1 MSKLYQ
7 DGMNQK
13 MGSWESGV
21 GSWVSGVGFLSGVSV
36 IAASSFAL
44 AANPSL
50 AQSPNTSILQ
60 SLRLT
65 VNSNQDGAVQ
75 ADEGLTLRE
84 AIAIVNGTLPLNKLS
99 PAEQG
104 QVEPLTGDAPSQ
116 IAFQL
121 PEGQTTIRL
130 VDVLP
135 ALQRNGLLIDGTTQP
150 GYQAERSAINEL
162 PMPVPVVAIAP
173 VEGKEVFRGLTVA
186 ADNITIRGLSLYGFT
201 STHRETASTPPADI
215 FITHRLPPPDI
226 SKQRTPASFAPYYKD
241 DVPARNVVIE
251 QNWLGIP
258 PSEQRSAVSGQ
269 PSAGNSEQLTVSS
282 EQSEKNNSELRTQN
296 SKLKT
301 QNSPR
306 SAFGVLVFN
315 GIDTTIRRNW
325 IADHDGSA
333 IITSVNAEN
342 LKVSENVIIGNG
354 VAGMPDAIRLEG
366 AVNQSQITGN
376 LICANDGSGVYLFKP
391 SGAVQIKDNQIIYNG
406 RRLRRAAVYLMGSK
420 HQVTGNQIRYQ
431 TGPGVVVAA
440 YPASRQNQI
449 EANRFSNLEG
459 LSIDLVTRQGTGGS
473 QYADPVVES
482 GTDVSDYQRGDGIN
496 PQRDTPN
503 RRKETGN
510 SAIAAPRFASK
521 EFFMLDAEAAKPSV
535 QVFGKADPG
544 SKIELYQV
552 SGKDD
557 GYGPLSEPIATTETD
572 ANGNFSTMIA
582 ASIGEQIS
590 AIATDPRYGTSEPA
604 RLAVVRSL
612 SPSAPLAAPQ
622 PPASLPRCTTPVAQ
636 QPPPQPEPPPAVV
649 RLTVPKNIHFA
660 LDKSTISAA
669 TARVLDR
676 IAQVLVENPYI
687 LVTIEGHTD
696 PRATDAYNLVLGERR
711 AIAARNYLLRRG
723 IAPERLTIRS
733 IGERQ
738 RIAPGSTR
746 LDYARDRR
754 AEFIYRDVRDIEV
767 IIQEQDLQVEP

>member
-7 DGMNQK
+7 GGMNQRAEGK
-13 MGSWESGV
+13 GQKAEGRRQKAEDKGQKAKGRRLYQVPLLLMVLSVFASGV
-21 GSWVSGVGFLSGVSV
+21 GVAQTADTT
-36 IAASSFAL
+36 AA
-44 AANPSL
+44 
-50 AQSPNTSILQ
+50 QV
-60 SLRLT
+60 LRVT

-84 AIAIVNGTLPLNKLS
+84 AIAIVNGTLPLDRLS

-104 QVEPLTGDAPSQ
+104 QVEPLTGNASSQ

-135 ALQRNGLLIDGTTQP
+135 ALQRNGLLLDGTTQP
-150 GYQAERSAINEL
+150 GYQAERSTINEL

-173 VEGKEVFRGLTVA
+173 AEGKEVFRGLTVA

-226 SKQRTPASFAPYYKD
+226 SKQRTPANFAPYYKD
-241 DVPARNVVIE
+241 DVPAQNVVIE
-251 QNWLGIP
+251 NNWLGIP
-258 PSEQRSAVSGQ
+258 PLSGESGVGSQ
-269 PSAGNSEQLTVSS
+269 ASGA
-282 EQSEKNNSELRTQN
+282 TQ
-296 SKLKT
+296 T
-301 QNSPR
+301 PR
-306 SAFGVLVFN
+306 SAFGVSVFN
-315 GIDTTIRRNW
+315 GVNTTIRRNW

-333 IITSVNAEN
+333 IITSVNAQN
-342 LKVSENVIIGNG
+342 LQVSENVLIGNG

-406 RRLRRAAVYLMGSK
+406 RRLRRAAIYLMGSN

-440 YPASRQNQI
+440 YPTSRQNQI
-449 EANRFSNLEG
+449 ETNRFSNLEG

-482 GTDVSDYQRGDGIN
+482 GTDVSDYQRGDGVN
-496 PQRDTPN
+496 PQRDTSN

-510 SAIAAPRFASK
+510 EAIDAPRFASK
-521 EFFMLDAEAAKPSV
+521 EFFTLDAAAAKPSV

-557 GYGPLSEPIATTETD
+557 GYGPLSESIATTETD
-572 ANGNFSTMIA
+572 ANGNFSTTIA
-582 ASIGEQIS
+582 ASVGEQIS
-590 AIATDPRYGTSEPA
+590 AIAIDPRYGSSEPA
-604 RLAVVRSL
+604 RLAVVRAIAPAA
-612 SPSAPLAAPQ
+612 SPVPAPQ
-622 PPASLPRCTTPVAQ
+622 SPTSPPRCTTPVAQ
-636 QPPPQPEPPPAVV
+636 QPPPQPEPPPDVV

-696 PRATDAYNLVLGERR
+696 PRATDTYNLALGERR

-733 IGERQ
+733 LGERQ
-738 RIAPGSTR
+738 RVAPGSTR

-767 IIQEQDLQVEP
+767 IIQEQDLQIEP

>member
-1 MSKLYQ
+1 MSKQQQ

-13 MGSWESGV
+13 MGSGESGV
-21 GSWVSGVGFLSGVSV
+21 GSRESGVGNWSLRVLVATASFL
-36 IAASSFAL
+36 AL
-44 AANPSL
+44 AASAAS
-50 AQSPNTSILQ
+50 AQAPDVSATQ
-60 SLRLT
+60 SLRVT
-65 VNSNQDGAVQ
+65 VNSNQDGVQ

-84 AIAIVNGTLPLNKLS
+84 AIAIVNGTLPLDKLS
-99 PAEQG
+99 PAEQS

-116 IAFQL
+116 IAFKL

-135 ALQRNGLLIDGTTQP
+135 ALQRPGLVIDGTTQP
-150 GYQAERSAINEL
+150 GYQAGRSAINEL

-173 VEGKEVFRGLTVA
+173 AEGKEVFRGLTVA
-186 ADNITIRGLSLYGFT
+186 ADGITIRGLSLYGFT
-201 STHRETASTPPADI
+201 STHRDTASTPPADI

-226 SKQRTPASFAPYYKD
+226 RKRPTPANFAPYYKD
-241 DVPARNVVIE
+241 DVPAQNVVVE
-251 QNWLGIP
+251 NNWLGIAP
-258 PSEQRSAVSGQ
+258 LNGESGVGSRESGR
-269 PSAGNSEQLTVSS
+269 P
-282 EQSEKNNSELRTQN
+282 
-296 SKLKT
+296 

-306 SAFGVLVFN
+306 SAFGVSVFD
-315 GIDTTIRRNW
+315 GVGTTIRRNW

-333 IITSVNAEN
+333 IITSVRAEN
-342 LKVSENVIIGNG
+342 LQVSENVITGNG

-391 SGAVQIKDNQIIYNG
+391 NGAVQIKANQIIYNG
-406 RRLRRAAVYLMGSK
+406 RRLRRAAVYLMGSN

-431 TGPGVVVAA
+431 SGPGVVVAA
-440 YPASRQNQI
+440 YPTSRQNQI

-459 LSIDLVTRQGTGGS
+459 LSIDLVTQQGTGVYG
-473 QYADPVVES
+473 YADPVIPS
-482 GTDVSDYQRGDGIN
+482 GTGVYEYQRGDGIN

-510 SAIAAPRFASK
+510 DAINAPQFASQ
-521 EFFMLDAEAAKPSV
+521 EFFILKAETAKASV
-535 QVFGKADPG
+535 QIFGKADPG

-572 ANGNFSTMIA
+572 AKGNFSTTIA
-582 ASIGEQIS
+582 ASPGEQIS
-590 AIATDPRYGTSEPA
+590 AIATDPRYGTSEAA
-604 RLAVVRSL
+604 RIAVIRSTDSLATAASISQAPT
-612 SPSAPLAAPQ
+612 SP
-622 PPASLPRCTTPVAQ
+622 PRCTTPVAQ
-636 QPPPQPEPPPAVV
+636 QPPAPEPPPKVV
-649 RLTVPKNIHFA
+649 RLTVPRNIHFA
-660 LDKSTISAA
+660 LDKFNISPA
-669 TARVLDR
+669 TAKVLDR
-676 IAQVLVENPYI
+676 ITQVLIENPYI

-696 PRATDAYNLVLGERR
+696 PRASDAYNLKLGENR

-733 IGERQ
+733 LGERQ
-738 RIAPGSTR
+738 PIAGGNTR

-754 AEFIYRDVRDIEV
+754 AEFIYRDAREIDV
-767 IIQEQDLQVEP
+767 IIQEQDLQIEP

>member
-1 MSKLYQ
+1 MSKQHQ
-7 DGMNQK
+7 DGMSKKAEGKRQK
-13 MGSWESGV
+13 AKGKRLHQVPLWLGILSVFASGV
-21 GSWVSGVGFLSGVSV
+21 AVAQTSDTT
-36 IAASSFAL
+36 AAPAL
-44 AANPSL
+44 
-50 AQSPNTSILQ
+50 
-60 SLRLT
+60 RVT

-84 AIAIVNGTLPLNKLS
+84 AIAIVNGMLPLDRLS

-104 QVEPLTGDAPSQ
+104 QVEPLTGSASSQ

-130 VDVLP
+130 MDVLP
-135 ALQRNGLLIDGTTQP
+135 ALQRDGLLLDGTTQP

-173 VEGKEVFRGLTVA
+173 AEGKEVFRGLTVA

-226 SKQRTPASFAPYYKD
+226 SKQRTPANFAPYYKD
-241 DVPARNVVIE
+241 DVPSQNVVIE
-251 QNWLGIP
+251 NNWLGIP
-258 PSEQRSAVSGQ
+258 PSEQ
-269 PSAGNSEQLTVSS
+269 PSAS
-282 EQSEKNNSELRTQN
+282 TQN

-306 SAFGVLVFN
+306 SAFGVSVFN
-315 GIDTTIRRNW
+315 GISTTIRRNW

-333 IITSVNAEN
+333 IITSVNAQN
-342 LKVSENVIIGNG
+342 LQVSENVIIGNG

-391 SGAVQIKDNQIIYNG
+391 NGAVQIKDNQIIYNG
-406 RRLRRAAVYLMGSK
+406 RRLRRAAIYLMGSN

-440 YPASRQNQI
+440 YPTSRQNQI
-449 EANRFSNLEG
+449 GTNRFSNLEG

-473 QYADPVVES
+473 QYADPVVEA

-510 SAIAAPRFASK
+510 SAINAPRFASK

-535 QVFGKADPG
+535 QVLGKADPG

-572 ANGNFSTMIA
+572 ANGNFSTTIA
-582 ASIGEQIS
+582 ASVGEQIS
-590 AIATDPRYGTSEPA
+590 AIATDPRYGSSEPA

-612 SPSAPLAAPQ
+612 SPSAPLAASQ
-622 PPASLPRCTTPVAQ
+622 PPTSLPRCTTPVVQ
-636 QPPPQPEPPPAVV
+636 QPPPQPEPPPDVV

-660 LDKSTISAA
+660 LDKATISAA

-696 PRATDAYNLVLGERR
+696 PRATDAYNLALGERR

-723 IAPERLTIRS
+723 ITPERMTIRS

-738 RIAPGSTR
+738 RLAPGSTR

-754 AEFIYRDVRDIEV
+754 AEFIYRDARDIEV
-767 IIQEQDLQVEP
+767 MIQEQDLQIEP

>member
-1 MSKLYQ
+1 MRKQQ
-7 DGMNQK
+7 DGMNQRVEGK
-13 MGSWESGV
+13 GQKAKGKRLYQVPLLLVLSVFASDVGV
-21 GSWVSGVGFLSGVSV
+21 AQTSDTT
-36 IAASSFAL
+36 AA
-44 AANPSL
+44 
-50 AQSPNTSILQ
+50 QV
-60 SLRLT
+60 LRVT

-84 AIAIVNGTLPLNKLS
+84 AIAIVNGTLPLDRLS

-104 QVEPLTGDAPSQ
+104 QVEPLTGNASSQ

-135 ALQRNGLLIDGTTQP
+135 ALQRNGLLLDGTTQP

-173 VEGKEVFRGLTVA
+173 AEGKEVFRGLTVA

-226 SKQRTPASFAPYYKD
+226 SKQRTPANFAPYYKD
-241 DVPARNVVIE
+241 DVPVQNVVIE
-251 QNWLGIP
+251 NNWLGIP
-258 PSEQRSAVSGQ
+258 PSGQEPAVSSQ
-269 PSAGNSEQLTVSS
+269 PSAP
-282 EQSEKNNSELRTQN
+282 TQN
-296 SKLKT
+296 SAART

-306 SAFGVLVFN
+306 SAFGVSVFN
-315 GIDTTIRRNW
+315 GIGTIIRRNW

-333 IITSVNAEN
+333 IITSVNAQN
-342 LKVSENVIIGNG
+342 LQVSENVLIGNG

-406 RRLRRAAVYLMGSK
+406 RRLRRAAIYLMGSN

-440 YPASRQNQI
+440 YPTSRQNQI
-449 EANRFSNLEG
+449 ETNRFSNLEG

-473 QYADPVVES
+473 QYADPVVEA
-482 GTDVSDYQRGDGIN
+482 GTDVYDYQRGDGAN
-496 PQRDTPN
+496 PQRDTSN

-510 SAIAAPRFASK
+510 GAIDAPRFASK
-521 EFFMLDAEAAKPSV
+521 EFFMLDAAAAKPLV

-552 SGKDD
+552 SGTDD

-572 ANGNFSTMIA
+572 ANGNFSTTIA
-582 ASIGEQIS
+582 ASVGEQIS
-590 AIATDPRYGTSEPA
+590 AIATDPRYGSSEPA
-604 RLAVVRSL
+604 RLAVVRAIAPAA
-612 SPSAPLAAPQ
+612 SPAPAPQ
-622 PPASLPRCTTPVAQ
+622 PPTSPPRCTTPVVQ
-636 QPPPQPEPPPAVV
+636 QPPPQPEPPPDVV

-696 PRATDAYNLVLGERR
+696 PRATDTYNLALGERR

-733 IGERQ
+733 LGERQ
-738 RIAPGSTR
+738 RVAPGSTR

-767 IIQEQDLQVEP
+767 IIQEQDLQIEP